1 MITNQ
6 VDHQAVRAA
15 LALATRAPSIHNSQ
29 PWRWQITGQT
39 VHLYA
44 DLSRWL
50 PATEADGRDLLLSC
64 GAALHHLRVAL
75 AAAGVRSAVQ
85 RLRLGWPPVG
95 PPLPVT
101 PRRTYQEE
109 ER

>member
-6 VDHQAVRAA
+6 VDHQTVRAA
-15 LALATRAPSIHNSQ
+15 LALATRAPLSQ
-29 PWRWQITGQT
+29 PLEIGSTRC
-39 VHLYA
+39 V
-44 DLSRWL
+44 
-50 PATEADGRDLLLSC
+50 
-64 GAALHHLRVAL
+64 LHE
-75 AAAGVRSAVQ
+75 
-85 RLRLGWPPVG
+85 WPPVG